1 MTWFKFTSLP
11 ASVWARDSLSLT
23 SHIAVIQG
31 SLNQHRDSHS
41 ISLSGISEHCC
52 NTQKNNISRN
62 KIKTHIVYNSS
73 SAILP
78 TRALPSSPCPTPQHS
93 TFSQEKNQSCTAVDK
108 DKLKNQTSLHFLQ
121 SLSASTFFISAAML
135 EEESKRFQDTWCHSP
150 VAGAPAVSAGW
161 VTSYTATPAGKAT
174 KENVCVPSRS
184 CTLLEKQKHLNNHH
198 GPNPKKSH
206 PSALLPDCV
215 ISVMCLDIIRRLK
228 QEI

>member
-1 MTWFKFTSLP
+1 MTQFKFTSLP
-11 ASVWARDSLSLT
+11 ASVWARNSLSLPG
-23 SHIAVIQG
+23 HIAVIQG

-93 TFSQEKNQSCTAVDK
+93 TFSQKKKKKRKSCTAVDK
-108 DKLKNQTSLHFLQ
+108 DKLKNQTSLRFLQ

-135 EEESKRFQDTWCHSP
+135 EEESKRFQDTWCQSS
-150 VAGAPAVSAGW
+150 GAEAPTVSAGW
-161 VTSYTATPAGKAT
+161 VTSYTATPAG
-174 KENVCVPSRS
+174 
-184 CTLLEKQKHLNNHH
+184 
-198 GPNPKKSH
+198 
-206 PSALLPDCV
+206 
-215 ISVMCLDIIRRLK
+215 
-228 QEI
+228 